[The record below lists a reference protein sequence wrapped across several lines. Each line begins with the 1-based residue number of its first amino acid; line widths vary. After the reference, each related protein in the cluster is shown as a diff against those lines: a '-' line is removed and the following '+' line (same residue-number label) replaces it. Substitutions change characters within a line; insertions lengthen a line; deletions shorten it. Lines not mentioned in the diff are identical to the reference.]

1 MKRLELP
8 HRMADYLCPVNG
20 LCDVYEWK
28 TGKRIPEELI
38 FYAKAGFQMIS
49 QKRADAPKMIFLGQG
64 SIGKREYEFW
74 KEIIGYEIMFGEGKC
89 LRTTWKEICALLDR
103 EIPTILFGLDMF
115 YLPYQQKFY
124 QKQHILGHVV
134 LMVGYDDE
142 NAYIH
147 DNSKEGVQPVPLSNL
162 EQAWAKS
169 YIGISKKNT
178 YFEID
183 SKCQNSSMLPKVKEK
198 LPANSLLQKG
208 TWAYV
213 GSPSNAPERYFYWTS
228 VDTNEVGAGQKIPVI
243 ISTADGKYYVS
254 ESTTANRTGSGP
266 PYVAISGHLTQV
278 DNKKII
284 AKGQEYDSL
293 QKAYD
298 AYEKELTEG
307 NYQQYKNTLQ

>member
-1 MKRLELP
+1 MHIDKNKNKGFTLVELVIVVAILAILVGILAPAYSKYVERSAESTDLENV
-8 HRMADYLCPVNG
+8 RTAYGEVMIAVEIEEEK
-20 LCDVYEWK
+20 DVLK
-28 TGKRIPEELI
+28 VVPLKQK
-38 FYAKAGFQMIS
+38 KAGWQSSNTVSIAGIS
-49 QKRADAPKMIFLGQG
+49 HSNGDPDTVH
-64 SIGKREYEFW
+64 W
-74 KEIIGYEIMFGEGKC
+74 KGDPVAGGVCEVSYDPVKG
-89 LRTTWKEICALLDR
+89 
-103 EIPTILFGLDMF
+103 ILFDWKGKNEDSSKKYFFDINEDL
-115 YLPYQQKFY
+115 QKPLNESGV
-124 QKQHILGHVV
+124 LGD
-134 LMVGYDDE
+134 L
-142 NAYIH
+142 
-147 DNSKEGVQPVPLSNL
+147 
-162 EQAWAKS
+162 
-169 YIGISKKNT
+169 ISKKNT

-266 PYVAISGHLTQV
+266 SYVAISGHLTQA

-284 AKGQEYDSL
+284 ANGQKYDSL
-293 QKAYD
+293 QEAYD